1 MAGEKRMTTRR
12 KATGTQEPQA
22 RTTARRST
30 RRIAKA
36 AEPAPEAAP
45 PPPAESFAP
54 PPAES
59 FTSAST
65 SEPASSSRDPV
76 TGPDRETF
84 EGPGATAAFQRAVAA
99 PPSEW
104 IPIVY
109 EGRGVFVD
117 RDAGVFTTGL
127 RTRLRAPLASRL
139 LGFEGF
145 RQAA

>member
-1 MAGEKRMTTRR
+1 MAGEKRTTTRR
-12 KATGTQEPQA
+12 KAAGTQEAQA

-30 RRIAKA
+30 RRITKA
-36 AEPAPEAAP
+36 TEPAPEASA

-54 PPAES
+54 PPPPAPES
-59 FTSAST
+59 
-65 SEPASSSRDPV
+65 PPRDPFA
-76 TGPDRETF
+76 GPERETF

-99 PPSEW
+99 PSSEW